1 MNYIILNKTEF
12 FKDKIKLK
20 NFKSVVNEKERVDAV
35 FGEIT
40 LPVLDEIHKH
50 PGRRNSLLPES
61 WLLTDPGVSFILFKI
76 DKRILHDENGKL
88 IETLLGL
95 YDQKNFYIEIRSYHD
110 PQSKNQIECYIFCY
124 NKNFGYQGD
133 ILPDKITDDK
143 TSILEI
149 LCENIEKQLL

>member
-1 MNYIILNKTEF
+1 MNYIILKNTEF
-12 FKDKIKLK
+12 FKNKIKLK

-40 LPVLDEIHKH
+40 LPVLGEIHQH

-88 IETLLGL
+88 IETLFGL
-95 YDQKNFYIEIRSYHD
+95 FSKKNFYITLRTYHD
-110 PQSKNQIECYIFCY
+110 PKTHNSISGFLFAY
-124 NKNFGYQGD
+124 NKNFGYQGE
-133 ILPDKITDDK
+133 ILPDKITDK
-143 TSILEI
+143 EKSILEI
-149 LCENIEKQLL
+149 LCKNIEEGLL